1 MYGKFMQLD
10 HPCYLDHTM
19 DHISLSK
26 QQRNIVQ
33 LCTITSM
40 SQLKHHQSPLS
51 NVQRTC
57 RPETTKY
64 FVYPTESLT
73 TFCLAW
79 NTARLFIII
88 NPELR
93 LQSTMRPTFFKV
105 YCVTW
110 FPVLLVV
117 WWAGQRHLE
126 LVQIARQLF
135 NLLSAFSSH
144 P

>member
-1 MYGKFMQLD
+1 M
-10 HPCYLDHTM
+10 DHTM
-19 DHISLSK
+19 DHIS

-40 SQLKHHQSPLS
+40 SQFKQHQSPLG

-64 FVYPTESLT
+64 FQHPTESLT
-73 TFCLAW
+73 TFCLTW
-79 NTARLFIII
+79 NKARPFI

-93 LQSTMRPTFFKV
+93 LQSMWPTFFKE

-110 FPVLLVV
+110 FPVL
-117 WWAGQRHLE
+117 
-126 LVQIARQLF
+126 
-135 NLLSAFSSH
+135 
-144 P
+144 